1 MQKEQKASVMLKR
14 MCNEL
19 CLCAMLLFGTAVES
33 LSQPLART
41 YAEQRLTAQR
51 NAMWILGA
59 WAGASILSGVGLS
72 VQSENTTLRYLGF
85 QNIGWGAVNAAIA
98 VSALFGLSGQFA
110 ALDTLGTDGRALLD
124 ELSQEQ
130 TFAKILLVNTGL
142 DVGYMLVG
150 AALMWGARNG
160 LARSEEVFGSGLGV
174 VIQGAFLLVFD
185 IWQVLASGDRTGALE
200 NAIRPL
206 LSLSAT
212 PFGTAIKLTVSF

>member
-1 MQKEQKASVMLKR
+1 MLKQVWR
-14 MCNEL
+14 VW
-19 CLCAMLLFGTAVES
+19 CLCAMLLLGAAAES
-33 LSQPLART
+33 LSQPFAKS
-41 YAEQRLTAQR
+41 YAEQRLTAQK

-59 WAGASILSGVGLS
+59 WAGTSILSGVGLS

-98 VSALFGLSGQFA
+98 GSALFGLGAQFA

-130 TFAKILLVNTGL
+130 TFAKILLVNAGL

-160 LARSEEVFGSGLGV
+160 LARSDEIFGSGLGV
-174 VIQGAFLLVFD
+174 VIQGAFLLIFD
-185 IWQVLASGDRTGALE
+185 IWQALASGDRAGALE
-200 NAIRPL
+200 NALRPL

-212 PFGTAIKLTVSF
+212 PFGTTMKLTVSF

>member
-1 MQKEQKASVMLKR
+1 
-14 MCNEL
+14 
-19 CLCAMLLFGTAVES
+19 MLLFGTTVES
-33 LSQPLART
+33 LSQPVAKT
-41 YAEQRLTAQR
+41 YAEQRLSAQK

-98 VSALFGLSGQFA
+98 GTALFGLGAQFA

-130 TFAKILLVNTGL
+130 TFAKILLVNAGL

-150 AALMWGARNG
+150 AALMWSARNG
-160 LARSEEVFGSGLGV
+160 LARSDEFFGSGLGV
-174 VIQGAFLLVFD
+174 VIQGAFLLIFD
-185 IWQVLASGDRTGALE
+185 IWQALASGDRSGALE
-200 NAIRPL
+200 NALRPM
-206 LSLSAT
+206 LSLSPAPI
-212 PFGTAIKLTVSF
+212 PFGTGISLTISF